1 MVKASIFAPLTLTAG
16 LVAAQSL
23 SLSESCQNALGGVV
37 TNSDTANCLNPSALI
52 SIALNGGN
60 TSVVQPIDNWLG
72 GMCSAAPCSNATLEA
87 TTRSVIQGCSTDLAS
102 IGLGTDESSIS
113 SVVSQIQL
121 YYPTVRKI
129 ACLKKYVFL
138 EVISANTQQTFPSS
152 NTFCVTELL
161 TEVQNTYGPLTINN
175 LPNLLASISPTQLPT
190 NITCSSCSKEAY
202 NIIKQDFPV
211 VQSDSDP
218 MAQAECGASF
228 IDGTTPEGITQ
239 TASNVSAGS
248 NNNSASAP
256 FSTLGGFAVL
266 TSLAASS
273 VFVLFM

>member
-60 TSVVQPIDNWLG
+60 ASVVQPIDNWLG

-87 TTRSVIQGCSTDLAS
+87 TTRSVIQGCSTDLTS

-129 ACLKKYVFL
+129 ACLK
-138 EVISANTQQTFPSS
+138 NS

-256 FSTLGGFAVL
+256 FSTLGGFAIL
-266 TSLAASS
+266 TSFAASS